1 MGAGLGTG
9 VAPVK
14 HFLICNAMLGLVAC
28 GGEAGA
34 PVPAPDPPVFNG
46 VTARLPP
53 DNVLSA
59 GILVRA
65 SDADSVRIRYQVTDS
80 APATEVVAQAQPV
93 AGDSAAFLLLGLLPG
108 SRYTATA
115 LAFGAG
121 GTVTANPVEFTTGTL
136 PADLPAYVAS
146 GTDPAP
152 GYVVFAAGA
161 YGIVIDN
168 SGRVVWYHH
177 FPNGIGLNFQALQ
190 NGRYATQPRTA
201 DPADIEPWAEVA
213 PSGEVTST
221 FGCAN
226 GLQPRFHDAISDLAG
241 GHWIMCDDVRTMDLT
256 AIGGQATAR
265 VTGTVFQHVDA
276 TGAALF
282 QWSAFDHFALTDL
295 PAADRTG
302 PTVNFTHGNAIA
314 LDTDGNLLASF
325 RSLSEITKIS
335 ATTGDVLW
343 RLGGLANQFTFSGS
357 ANPPFI
363 GQHGLRVT
371 SSGLLLLDNRGEPG
385 ASRAERY
392 RLDEVAMTATQ
403 VESFSSA
410 PSSVGM
416 LGGSVQQL
424 ENGHVLVSLG
434 NGQKVE
440 EYDAA
445 GNVVW
450 RLSGGTGYIFRAQ
463 RIGSLYAPGVGNPR

>member
-1 MGAGLGTG
+1 M
-9 VAPVK
+9 APVK
-14 HFLICNAMLGLVAC
+14 HLLTCTVMLGLVAC
-28 GGEAGA
+28 GDKAGA
-34 PVPAPDPPVFNG
+34 PAPAPDPPVFNG
-46 VTARLPP
+46 VTASLPP
-53 DNVLSA
+53 GNVLMAS
-59 GILVRA
+59 ILVRA
-65 SDADSVRIRYQVTDS
+65 SGADSVAVRYRPADS
-80 APATEVVAQAQPV
+80 APATELVAPMQRV
-93 AGDSAAFLLLGLLPG
+93 AGDSAVTLLLGLLPG

-121 GTVTANPVEFTTGTL
+121 GTVTANPVEFTTGAL
-136 PADLPAYVAS
+136 PADLPAYATS

-168 SGRVVWYHH
+168 SGRVVWYLH
-177 FPNGIGLNFQALQ
+177 FPGGIGLNFQALQ

-201 DPADIEPWAEVA
+201 DPADIEPWVEVA
-213 PSGEVTST
+213 LSGEVTST

-226 GLQPRFHDAISDLAG
+226 GLQPRFHDAISELAG
-241 GHWIMCDDVRTMDLT
+241 GHWLMCDDVRTMDLT
-256 AIGGQATAR
+256 AFGGQATAR
-265 VTGTVFQHVDA
+265 VTGTVIQHVDA
-276 TGAALF
+276 SGAALF

-314 LDTDGNLLASF
+314 LDTDGDLLASF

-335 ATTGDVLW
+335 VTTGDIVW
-343 RLGGLANQFTFSGS
+343 RLGGLANHFTFTGG
-357 ANPPFI
+357 ANPPFV
-363 GQHGLRVT
+363 GQHGLRPT
-371 SSGLLLLDNRGEPG
+371 SAGLLLLDNRGEPG

-392 RLDEVAMTATQ
+392 RIDESAMTATQ

-410 PSSVGM
+410 PASVGL

-424 ENGHVLVSLG
+424 DNGHVLVSLG

-450 RLSGGTGYIFRAQ
+450 RLQGGSGYIFRAQ
-463 RIGSLYAPGVGNPR
+463 RIASLYAPGVSTPR